1 MDIHK
6 KARASIF
13 CLLMLDIYL
22 FQWGS
27 GSVSNVT
34 FEIMIVESASYT
46 TSYLSGMPG
55 SWLTLFVEGGK
66 VGVGPT
72 RDVYNNNVLVLN
84 TAGALL

>member
-1 MDIHK
+1 
-6 KARASIF
+6 
-13 CLLMLDIYL
+13 MLDIYL

-46 TSYLSGMPG
+46 TSYLSGMAG
-55 SWLTLFVEGGK
+55 SWLTLFVEGRK